1 MAPVTVAPAA
11 LELAE
16 NSNAFTPLGLG
27 EQRLEDPRFVVYLGK
42 SRSPWSTV
50 VQRFRLRAEEV
61 ESAVRDLR
69 EQLVALGRTSSTWEV
84 GNSATP
90 SDLCARLEALGMVPD
105 REPFA
110 VGMVLSEAPPPP
122 APGLQAGPVETL
134 EDYRTALAI
143 MHEAFDAP
151 AEVRRR
157 EAVRIAETW
166 AQVEASPRMRY
177 YVARLD
183 GVPVGAATASF
194 ADAGVVLNAG
204 STLPEARGR
213 GAYRALVAARWRDA
227 VEHGTPVLI
236 TQAGAL
242 SRPIL
247 TRLGFREV
255 AEIRIFLD
263 EPSG

>member
-1 MAPVTVAPAA
+1 MTVPPAV

-50 VQRFRLRAEEV
+50 VQRFRLRADEV
-61 ESAVRDLR
+61 EGVVRELR
-69 EQLVALGRTSSTWEV
+69 EQLAALGRASATWEV

-90 SDLCARLEALGMVPD
+90 SDLPERLEALGMVPD

-110 VGMVLSEAPPPP
+110 VGMVLTEAPPPP
-122 APGLQAGPVETL
+122 PPGLAARQVDTL

-151 AEVRRR
+151 AEVRGR
-157 EAVRIAETW
+157 EDDRAAETW
-166 AQVEASPRMRY
+166 AQVRASPRMRY
-177 YVARLD
+177 YLALLED
-183 GVPVGAATASF
+183 EPVGAATASF

-204 STLPEARGR
+204 STLPHARGR

-227 VEHGTPVLI
+227 VAEGTPALI
-236 TQAGAL
+236 TQAGAM
-242 SRPIL
+242 SRRIL
-247 TRLGFREV
+247 VRLGFRAV

-263 EPSG
+263 EPRA